1 MYKKNLLLALQSD
14 IKKFKESINIIKYF
28 SDIKQ
33 SIKTI
38 ILVLFFPY
46 LIIIWIFFVI
56 YNI

>member
-46 LIIIWIFFVI
+46 LIII
-56 YNI
+56 